1 MRSDDGRPRDTGSS
15 DSRGGFSAPASVT
28 LLPVSV
34 VVFGS
39 ADQPIER
46 LMLLQSAIAR
56 GVDLVTRAGSI
67 RLSLSAHGWP
77 RLQLR

>member
-1 MRSDDGRPRDTGSS
+1 MGSDEDRLPNTGSAT
-15 DSRGGFSAPASVT
+15 SRGFNAPASVT

-39 ADQPIER
+39 GDEPIER
-46 LMLLQSAIAR
+46 LMAMQSAIAR
-56 GVDLVTRAGSI
+56 GVDLVTRAGRI
-67 RLSLSAHGWP
+67 RLTLSAHGWP